1 MINKNSL
8 LKDINFPS
16 DLRKLQEKDLQKVA
30 DEVRNEMIDAVSQT
44 GGHLGAGLGVVE
56 LTCLLYTSDAADE

>member
-16 DLRKLQEKDLQKVA
+16 DLRKLQEKDLQKVE
-30 DEVRNEMIDAVSQT
+30 DGEIKVGQNW
-44 GGHLGAGLGVVE
+44 
-56 LTCLLYTSDAADE
+56 SDTH